1 MAGRGVTNFAEIVP
15 PKGILPARPLKV
27 ATQPRF
33 LSLDKP
39 LPSKEPLSL
48 QNGLVRI
55 AFVASAVP
63 RRCGIATFTADL
75 LAAVK
80 AADPAVRCVAAAIDE
95 PNTARPYGPDVRWRI
110 KQGDKESYRA
120 AARAINESSVD
131 VVNLQHEFGLY
142 GIWRDGIYEDHA
154 VPFLEA
160 LQKPVITTLHTVLP
174 NPEPQVRDVVRRIAE
189 HSTRVVVMAET
200 AARLL
205 ADVYGITQR
214 PIVIQHGMPAIVPRG
229 RHRLKRQLGVEHRA
243 ILSTFGLVDP
253 RKGLEYMIAAMPEIV
268 ARHPTALYLIVGQ
281 THPELL
287 KKAGEQY
294 RNELVSNIESS
305 GMSDHVRF
313 VNQYLTQREIV
324 GYLLATDVYVTPYLD
339 LNQITSGT
347 LAYALGAGKAIVS
360 TRYLHAA
367 EALADGRGLLVD
379 VRDPAGLTRAVL
391 AILDDPTLK
400 SELERRAYDYGKE
413 MAWPNVGRRVLA
425 LSRELM
431 EPSTVVSA
439 AVEEPIVDTETVSS
453 A

>member
-1 MAGRGVTNFAEIVP
+1 M
-15 PKGILPARPLKV
+15 
-27 ATQPRF
+27 
-33 LSLDKP
+33 
-39 LPSKEPLSL
+39 
-48 QNGLVRI
+48 RI

-75 LAAVK
+75 TAAVK

-95 PNTARPYGPDVRWRI
+95 PNTARAYGPDVRWRI
-110 KQGDKESYRA
+110 RQGDRESYPA

-142 GIWRDGIYEDHA
+142 GVWRDGGYEDHC

-160 LQKPVITTLHTVLP
+160 LHKPVITTLHTVLP
-174 NPEPQVRDVVRRIAE
+174 QPEPQVREVVRRIAE
-189 HSTRVVVMAET
+189 KSTRVVVMAET

-205 ADVYGITQR
+205 AEVYGIEQR
-214 PIVIQHGMPAIVPRG
+214 PVVIPHGMPAIVPHG
-229 RHRLKRQLGVEHRA
+229 RRRLKRQLGMNERT

-253 RKGLEYMIAAMPEIV
+253 RKGLEYMIAAMPEV
-268 ARHPTALYLIVGQ
+268 VRRHPNVLYLIVGQ

-287 KKAGEQY
+287 KRDGERY

-305 GMSDHVRF
+305 RMSDHVRF

-324 GYLLATDVYVTPYLD
+324 DYLLATDVYVTPYLD

-367 EALADGRGLLVD
+367 EALADGRGLLVEA
-379 VRDPAGLTRAVL
+379 RDADGLARAVL
-391 AILDDPTLK
+391 AILDDAALK
-400 SELERRAYDYGKE
+400 AELERRAYAYGKE

-425 LSRELM
+425 LTRELLD
-431 EPSTVVSA
+431 PTAVSPPA
-439 AVEEPIVDTETVSS
+439 EEQIETESPAHT

>member
-1 MAGRGVTNFAEIVP
+1 MAIHPGVTPLRTA
-15 PKGILPARPLKV
+15 LP
-27 ATQPRF
+27 T
-33 LSLDKP
+33 
-39 LPSKEPLSL
+39 KEAMTP

-55 AFVASAVP
+55 AFVASAIP

-75 LAAVK
+75 MAAVK

-110 KQGDKESYRA
+110 KQGDKESYRR

-131 VVNLQHEFGLY
+131 AVNLQHEFGLY
-142 GIWRDGIYEDHA
+142 GVWRDGIYDDHC
-154 VPFLEA
+154 VPFLEE
-160 LQKPVITTLHTVLP
+160 LRKPVITTLHTVLP
-174 NPEPQVRDVVRRIAE
+174 QPEPQIRDVVRRIAE
-189 HSTRVVVMAET
+189 RSTRVVVMAET

-205 ADVYGITQR
+205 DEVYGIQHR
-214 PIVIQHGMPAIVPRG
+214 PVVIQHGMPAIVPRG
-229 RHRLKRQLGVEHRA
+229 RHRLKRQLGVEGRT

-268 ARHPTALYLIVGQ
+268 GRYPNTLYLIVGQ

-294 RNELVSNIESS
+294 RNELVSRIESS
-305 GMSDHVRF
+305 GTSDHVRF

-324 GYLLATDVYVTPYLD
+324 DYLLATDVYVTPYLD

-379 VRDPAGLTRAVL
+379 VRDADGLARAVL
-391 AILDDPTLK
+391 AILDDHALK

-425 LSRELM
+425 LTREVL
-431 EPSTVVSA
+431 EQLSTASSP
-439 AVEEPIVDTETVSS
+439 EEPIDTESPVHT